1 MAGWSPISPNRTL
14 GRRCRLGAKAGA
26 GFSDE
31 GGAVDTVIAAVAVV
45 IAVAVAVVVVAVGPP
60 GIGASGGCSSV
71 AIIVAEQNIAHRV

>member
-14 GRRCRLGAKAGA
+14 GRRCRFGAKAGA

-31 GGAVDTVIAAVAVV
+31 GGAVDTVIAAVVVV
-45 IAVAVAVVVVAVGPP
+45 IVVAVVVAVGPP